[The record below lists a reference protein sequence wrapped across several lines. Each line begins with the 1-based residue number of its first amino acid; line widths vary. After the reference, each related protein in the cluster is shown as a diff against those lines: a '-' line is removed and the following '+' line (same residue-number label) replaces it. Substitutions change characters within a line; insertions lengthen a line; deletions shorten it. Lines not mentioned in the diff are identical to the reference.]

1 MLALEQRHA
10 FATMLITKPF
20 RIAHMV
26 RLVSAASSYLNV
38 ELFANIATR
47 AAIVPGALRDAPM
60 SGGGALVASAA

>member
-26 RLVSAASSYLNV
+26 RLVSAASSY
-38 ELFANIATR
+38 
-47 AAIVPGALRDAPM
+47 
-60 SGGGALVASAA
+60 